1 MRMRAPAPD
10 ERKPR
15 PFIFTDSTGAK
26 ILKQY
31 KDIKT
36 IPIMKTFEVYTV
48 DTIGSQI
55 TGSEAHRETVP
66 AWLAPMV
73 AEQIKNHGFCY
84 CNFGTVEFIAYPT
97 QEAAEHAIEWSLN

>member
-1 MRMRAPAPD
+1 
-10 ERKPR
+10 
-15 PFIFTDSTGAK
+15 
-26 ILKQY
+26 
-31 KDIKT
+31 
-36 IPIMKTFEVYTV
+36 MKTFEVYTV
-48 DTIGSQI
+48 ATIGGQI

-73 AEQIKNHGFCY
+73 AEQINNHGFCY